1 LRCFQHAWRGSGF
14 VFQWWCDW
22 CLRPAR
28 GPSERGSATDQQRQ
42 TALPVLEVVVF
53 VDRVGRSARMFTCEE
68 SRHREVGVVFS
79 INVQVPVR
87 FSRIP

>member
-1 LRCFQHAWRGSGF
+1 MPGEVGF

-28 GPSERGSATDQQRQ
+28 GSSERGSATDQQRQ
-42 TALPVLEVVVF
+42 AALPVLEVVVF
-53 VDRVGRSARMFTCEE
+53 VDRVGRSARMLRVKK
-68 SRHREVGVVFS
+68 SRHPGRSRIFYH
-79 INVQVPVR
+79 NVQVPVR